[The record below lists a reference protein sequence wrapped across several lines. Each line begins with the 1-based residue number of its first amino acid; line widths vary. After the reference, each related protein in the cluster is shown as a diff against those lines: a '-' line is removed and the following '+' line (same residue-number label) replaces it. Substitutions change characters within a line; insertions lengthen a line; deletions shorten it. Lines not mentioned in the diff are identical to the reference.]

1 MVKVAYRFCLEA
13 LARTTLVRND
23 LLEGISLNKMGEGRR
38 RVSAKLKGLR
48 VNSRLLR

>member
-1 MVKVAYRFCLEA
+1 M
-13 LARTTLVRND
+13 RND

-48 VNSRLLR
+48 GKFEVAEVNDLEADVAS